1 MSGHSKGVHG
11 NVTEVRPAAPHPPS
25 LHSVYREHRQFVYR
39 VTRQLGVSPHEAEDV
54 VHDVFVI
61 VGAKLDGYEGRGSLR
76 SWLYGIT
83 RRVVS
88 HHHRGER
95 RSQRRLALVTDD
107 PATTAPEPDRDP
119 EDAVARAE
127 AADLVEAF
135 VEHLSPNK
143 REIFMLALVE
153 GLPAPAIAEAT
164 GINLNTIYARIRS
177 VRRAF
182 ERVVARRRLVKEG
195 ARWSR

>member
-1 MSGHSKGVHG
+1 MSGHGKGVHG
-11 NVTEVRPAAPHPPS
+11 NVTEVRSAAPEPPS

-39 VTRQLGVSPHEAEDV
+39 VTRQLGVHPHEAEDV

-61 VGAKLDGYEGRGSLR
+61 VGAKLEGYEGRGSLR
-76 SWLYGIT
+76 SWLYGVT

-135 VEHLSPNK
+135 VARLSPAK

-177 VRRAF
+177 VRQAF
-182 ERVVARRRLVKEG
+182 ERAVARRRLVKEG
-195 ARWSR
+195 ARWNR